1 MTSPAIPAWALGKQH
16 QASNPSQS
24 VWVSAN
30 AGSGKTHVLAS
41 RVIRLLLQGVAP
53 SKILCL
59 TFTKAAAANMAA
71 RVFDTLAKW
80 TQLSDDVLSQ
90 KIAAVEASRP
100 ESAEL
105 TAARKLFA
113 RAVETPGGLKI
124 QTIHAFCERLLHL
137 FPFEANVPARFE
149 VADDSL
155 QAELLQRARRDVLAE
170 ANLGKGEIGAAM
182 QRIADECGP
191 DAFEDLIKEA
201 MRQRAIAR
209 AAEPAELAEML
220 RRSLGLIEGRDVGAI
235 EREIAEGVIAPDR
248 WSGIAEVLGQGTKND
263 KTQAS
268 KFREAL
274 SHYQSVSSA
283 SSFDAFLASY
293 QSIFFTVEGTKRATL
308 ITKDLANA
316 YPDIEAK
323 LRDEQ
328 QRLERLCANRKAAA
342 TFERTRALIEV
353 TSAIFKRYGTEKAA
367 RGILDFDDLIEKT
380 LTLLERSEA
389 RWVLYKLDAGIDH
402 VLVDEAQDTSEDQWK
417 ILEKLTDEFATR
429 RGHDPVRTFFAVGDE
444 KQSIF
449 SFQGAAPQMFD
460 TMRRKYQAVF
470 TASAQS
476 FAHVPLTLSFR
487 SAPGVLSAIDKVFE
501 HGNHKSGLVS
511 SGDDWM
517 PHEAC
522 KHRMPGLVELWPIV
536 AARPAE
542 DSHEWTL
549 PLDLPDEHD
558 PVNVVAGRV
567 AQKIAQLIDPRSNEF
582 VHDSQTLR
590 PRLVRPGDIL
600 ILVRKRGAFFEAVIR
615 ALRKNKIPAAGAD
628 RLDLANHIAVMDLI
642 AAGRA
647 SLLPQDDLTLASLLK
662 SPLIGLSDDDLLALA
677 PSRKAS
683 LFDALQ
689 ASPDPSHA
697 EAAVRLTRWRARAGG
712 GPFAFYAGILGPD
725 GGRRSIETR
734 LGPEAGD
741 AIDEFVRLAIAH
753 EEANAPS
760 LAAFLN
766 DLEGLDYSVKRD
778 METDADAVR
787 VMTVHAAKGLESKI
801 VFLPDTCSV
810 PTGRHDAKIFQL
822 GTKVPGEKTIA
833 WSPTKDLDCEAVAV
847 ARAKARDAATDEYRR
862 LFYVALSR
870 AEERL
875 YIAGFH
881 GATRPDDGCWAKM
894 IEAALASDSSIEMVP
909 AFWDSEEHVR
919 RLTSTGS
926 STTAPAYLP
935 DHQAPAPPL
944 VLPAWLCRPV
954 RSEANMMDPINP
966 SNALAAESRPGGAPP
981 MNERREALRRGRLIH
996 LLLQY
1001 LPGIGAQQRRQAAL
1015 TFLSARAPNLDE
1027 TACQNL
1033 AQEALDVIA
1042 LPELAGLF
1050 GPHSKAEVSIVG
1062 KVKLG
1067 ARTLD
1072 VCGRVDRLGEN
1083 EKEIFVAD
1091 YKTGI
1096 PCALADTPAADLAQM
1111 ALYHSVLTPLW
1122 PNKTLRML
1130 LIWTAGPR
1138 LVWLPAGIFDGVL
1151 ATLAAG

>member
-1 MTSPAIPAWALGKQH
+1 MASFDVPASTLYKQH
-16 QASNPSQS
+16 QASNPKQS
-24 VWVSAN
+24 AWVSAN

-53 SKILCL
+53 SKLLCL

-71 RVFDTLAKW
+71 RVFDTLASW
-80 TQLSDDVLSQ
+80 TQLSDDELSD
-90 KIAAVEASRP
+90 KIAAIGAQRP
-100 ESAEL
+100 PSIEL
-105 TAARKLFA
+105 AAARKLFA

-149 VADDSL
+149 AADDSL
-155 QAELLQRARRDVLAE
+155 QAELLRRARRDVLAE
-170 ANLGKGEIGAAM
+170 ANLGKGEIRAAM

-220 RRSLGLIEGRDVGAI
+220 RRSLGLIDGRDVGAI
-235 EREIAEGVIAPDR
+235 EREIAEDGISPER
-248 WSGIAEVLGQGTKND
+248 WGSIAEALAKGKPADQKC
-263 KTQAS
+263 AS
-268 KFREAL
+268 KFRKAL
-274 SHYQSVSSA
+274 SDYRSVSSGG
-283 SSFDAFLASY
+283 SFDAFLASY
-293 QSIFFTVEGTKRATL
+293 QSIFFTDKGKERDSL
-308 ITKDLANA
+308 ITKPLAKA
-316 YPDIEAK
+316 CPEIEAELCAEQ
-323 LRDEQ
+323 LR
-328 QRLERLCANRKAAA
+328 LVRLCADRKAAA
-342 TFERTRALIEV
+342 TVERTRALIEV
-353 TSAIFKRYGTEKAA
+353 AGAIFKRYGAEKAA
-367 RGILDFDDLIEKT
+367 QGILDFDDLIEKT
-380 LTLLERSEA
+380 LTLLERSDA

-417 ILEKLTDEFATR
+417 ILEKLTDEFATG
-429 RGHDPVRTFFAVGDE
+429 RGHGPVRTFFAVGDE

-517 PHEAC
+517 PHEAW
-522 KHRMPGLVELWPIV
+522 KHQLPGLVELWPLV
-536 AARPAE
+536 TARPAE
-542 DSHEWTL
+542 DSREWTL
-549 PLDLPDEHD
+549 PLDLPDKHD

-600 ILVRKRGAFFEAVIR
+600 ILVRKRGAFFEAMIR

-628 RLDLANHIAVMDLI
+628 RLDLTNHIAVMDLM
-642 AAGRA
+642 AAGHA

-677 PSRKAS
+677 PCRKAS

-697 EAAVRLTRWRARAGG
+697 EAAARLNHWRARAGG

-725 GGRRSIETR
+725 GGRRSIEMT

-741 AIDEFVRLAIAH
+741 AIDEFLRLAIAH

-822 GTKVPGEKTIA
+822 GTKLPGEKTIA
-833 WSPTKDLDCEAVAV
+833 WSPKKDLDCEAVAV

-881 GATRPDDGCWAKM
+881 GTKGPDPGCWAKM
-894 IEAALASDSSIEMVP
+894 IEAALVSDSTIETVP
-909 AFWDSEEHVR
+909 GFWDSEEHVR

-926 STTAPAYLP
+926 STAAPACLP
-935 DHQAPAPPL
+935 DHQAPAAPL
-944 VLPAWLCRPV
+944 VLPEWLSRPV
-954 RSEANMMDPINP
+954 RSVANGMAPISP
-966 SNALAAESRPGGAPP
+966 SNALAAESRPASTPP

-1001 LPGIGAQQRRQAAL
+1001 LPGIAAQQRRQAAL

-1027 TACQNL
+1027 TARQNL
-1033 AQEALDVIA
+1033 AQEALDVVA
-1042 LPELAGLF
+1042 LPELARLF

-1067 ARTLD
+1067 ARIVD

-1091 YKTGI
+1091 YKTGM

-1122 PNKTLRML
+1122 PDKTLRML

-1138 LVWLPAGIFDGVL
+1138 LVWLPAGIFEGVL